1 MENNIPPT
9 NMENNIPLTNM
20 ENNIP
25 HTNMDHMNMEIILP
39 HQIHT
44 IAVLMLFL
52 IQKRNVGKEI
62 MRIWTK
68 EHTAWMIQNMQSE
81 MMSEMILQLIFAQHD
96 DMSIKALEESALIDK
111 MITSCIEHGD
121 IVHDNHED
129 IVHEYDKHG
138 HDDMCLRHEYICG
151 LIIQILHAPY
161 ITTSS
166 SFNDPIFNDLSS
178 SSQMYNGSE
187 NNVYPHASRKF
198 SSRKV
203 RMVLH
208 SLLTDNTLSSM
219 IIYSLHSL
227 TTTTQ
232 PGKLLDDI
240 NSTYCN

>member
-1 MENNIPPT
+1 ME
-9 NMENNIPLTNM
+9 
-20 ENNIP
+20 
-25 HTNMDHMNMEIILP
+25 
-39 HQIHT
+39 
-44 IAVLMLFL
+44 
-52 IQKRNVGKEI
+52 
-62 MRIWTK
+62 
-68 EHTAWMIQNMQSE
+68 
-81 MMSEMILQLIFAQHD
+81 
-96 DMSIKALEESALIDK
+96 
-111 MITSCIEHGD
+111 
-121 IVHDNHED
+121 

-187 NNVYPHASRKF
+187 NNIYPHASRKF

-208 SLLTDNTLSSM
+208 SLITDNTLSSM
-219 IIYSLHSL
+219 IIYSLHLL